1 MRGGGGGGGGM
12 WGAAMAMEDDEKL
25 TADQARRVVRRA
37 FRMLAPYKKS
47 VALSA
52 LVMVLFTTCA
62 LAGPLLVR
70 YGIDKGLRGHNKA
83 ALDRAVIGYAIIALA
98 SLVLSRSQILVVTRV
113 GEQFLRDMRRRVFRH
128 LLGQSMAFYDTEQTG
143 KLVARMTSDI
153 DSLTELVQQG
163 LVMFIT
169 NALLLVLTIA
179 ILVSLAP
186 LLALVCLLALPVVIL
201 ASIRFR
207 KNSNIAYLEVR
218 DRIGQTL
225 STLQEGISGVRVIQ
239 AFGQEEST
247 IGRFGAHNS
256 AQLDANMHAT
266 RISARY
272 FPVIEIAG
280 VSTTAA
286 LIGIGGVLVHQGVA
300 TVGTIGAFVLYLT
313 NLFEPVQ
320 QLSQLFNVLQSA
332 AAALSK
338 LFGLLD
344 TKSVLA
350 ERSGAVD
357 LPTTGDFEVKDL
369 GFTYTAN
376 RDKVLNAVNLSIAH
390 GERVAL
396 VGPTGAGKS
405 TLAKLMARLYD
416 PTEGSVSYGGVDLRD
431 ATFASLRERICVVPQ
446 EGFLFYGTILD
457 NVRIGRDD
465 ATDEDVVAALTRIG
479 IYEHFA
485 ALPDGLQTEVQERGS
500 RLSAGERQL
509 VSLAR
514 AALAN
519 PAVLVLDEAT
529 SNLDPG
535 TESTVEHALNAL
547 MEGRTVIVIAHRLST
562 AERADRVAVV
572 DAGGILEIGRHED
585 LVLQGRARP
594 PPPAEPAIRLASES
608 GCLDAEGL
616 DREFGLDLV
625 EQADDLGVFEQR
637 TLSGEAEPLLDLADH
652 RIGAQGRVEIEEAV
666 LYLLG

>member
-12 WGAAMAMEDDEKL
+12 WGAAMAMEDGDKL

-37 FRMLAPYKKS
+37 FRMLRPYRRQ
-47 VALSA
+47 VLLSA
-52 LVMVLFTTCA
+52 VVMVLFTGCA
-62 LAGPLLVR
+62 LAGPLFVR
-70 YGIDKGLRGHNKA
+70 YGIDHGLRHRDKG
-83 ALDRAVIGYAIIALA
+83 ALDMAVIGYGIVAVA
-98 SLVLSRSQILVVTRV
+98 SLVLSRTQIMLVTRV

-128 LLGQSMAFYDTEQTG
+128 LLGQSMAFYDSEQTG

-163 LVMFIT
+163 LVMFVT
-169 NALLLVLTIA
+169 NALLLVFTIV
-179 ILVSLAP
+179 ILVSLSP
-186 LLALVCLLALPVVIL
+186 VLAAACLVALPIVIL
-201 ASIRFR
+201 ASIKFR
-207 KNSNIAYLEVR
+207 RDSNKAYLDVR

-239 AFGQEEST
+239 AFGQEENT
-247 IGRFGAHNS
+247 IGRFGQHNT

-280 VSTTAA
+280 IGTTAA
-286 LIGIGGVLVHQGVA
+286 LVGIGGVLQHRGLVS
-300 TVGTIGAFVLYLT
+300 VGTIGAFVLYLT

-357 LPTTGDFEVKDL
+357 LPLVGDFEVADL
-369 GFTYTAN
+369 GFSYVST
-376 RDKVLNAVNLSIAH
+376 RDVVLDDVSLSIRH

-416 PTEGSVSYGGVDLRD
+416 PTVGSVSYGGVDLRD

-446 EGFLFYGTILD
+446 EGFLFYGTVLD
-457 NVRIGRDD
+457 NVRIGASG
-465 ATDEDVVAALTRIG
+465 ATDDDVVAALQRIG

-485 ALPDGLQTEVQERGS
+485 SLPEGLQTPVQERGS

-535 TESTVEHALNAL
+535 TESTVEHALNVL

-572 DAGGILEIGRHED
+572 DAGGIVEMGPHHELVNAGGRYAA
-585 LVLQGRARP
+585 LF
-594 PPPAEPAIRLASES
+594 ASWS
-608 GCLDAEGL
+608 GASS
-616 DREFGLDLV
+616 
-625 EQADDLGVFEQR
+625 AAA
-637 TLSGEAEPLLDLADH
+637 S
-652 RIGAQGRVEIEEAV
+652 
-666 LYLLG
+666 